1 MGFRQQRDYDV
12 GGDEAMEDDD
22 AVFHEDRI
30 NEDSEEEEGE
40 DLLEN
45 MEE

>member
-1 MGFRQQRDYDV
+1 
-12 GGDEAMEDDD
+12 MEDDD
-22 AVFHEDRI
+22 AVYHEDRI

-40 DLLEN
+40 DLMEN

>member
-1 MGFRQQRDYDV
+1 M
-12 GGDEAMEDDD
+12 GGDEAMEDNDD
-22 AVFHEDRI
+22 VYREEDRI
-30 NEDSEEEEGE
+30 NGDSEEEEGE